1 MPWSDGDCRGGRWC
15 VPVYNFFLAKGVPSA
30 TIIAKLKS
38 KGSKFYYG
46 DEFIED
52 AYFVKTDA
60 PIKPN
65 GCTWA
70 SAMELLEICKQ
81 GC

>member
-1 MPWSDGDCRGGRWC
+1 M
-15 VPVYNFFLAKGVPSA
+15 PVYKFLLAKGVPSA

-46 DEFIED
+46 DEFIEH
-52 AYFVKTDA
+52 AYFVKTDE

-70 SAMELLEICKQ
+70 PAFELLEICKQ
-81 GC
+81 K